1 MGVNWIWKMGK
12 QKKELQSLCL
22 SGKDELKMQ
31 VRHFEIET
39 FWNWDILKLRHFKNE
54 IFQILWDISIMRH
67 FINETLQE

>member
-31 VRHFEIET
+31 VRNFEIET
-39 FWNWDILKLRHFKNE
+39 FQNWDILRMRYFKYYE
-54 IFQILWDISIMRH
+54 TFQ
-67 FINETLQE
+67 